1 MSAASAGLSL
11 LQEWGP
17 ELGAVGRLEV
27 DGQGQS
33 GMPREEWGFLRHIE
47 DLWDRLGM
55 LVAG

>member
-1 MSAASAGLSL
+1 MQDSHGYRNG
-11 LQEWGP
+11 GP
-17 ELGAVGRLEV
+17 ELGAVRRLEV

-33 GMPREEWGFLRHIE
+33 GMPREEWGYLRHIE